1 MMVMLVSEVKN
12 YEKYLDDKEWVAE
25 LKRDGN
31 RLEIHFDR
39 RTGLKFYNR
48 NGKLYT
54 KDVPKEIING
64 LLLSLDEDDYCSD
77 FIIDGELTYTD
88 IRGRD
93 HRTQAQCP
101 DAEPVLWVWDIQKL
115 NGEDLKKH
123 TWTIRKTELKTLC
136 DIYDWHYRTLNNIRY
151 VPHYM
156 QKREILEVAEK
167 NEMEGIVLKNIN
179 GKYEEGRTK
188 NQIKVKFT
196 MSDEYIVV
204 GYTLASETSVNVKGE
219 TIPNKRYPYF
229 KALCLAQ
236 YDKDGNIKSKGMIGG
251 GFKDNDLK
259 EITELL
265 DKKITEDNTKDFV
278 INGSS
283 NPEQYADLIDKDYGV
298 PKNIVRWLNVN
309 DWFVIEIKMSG
320 KTEYGNPF
328 QPRFLSLRKDKR
340 IEECVE
346 NDNW

>member
-1 MMVMLVSEVKN
+1 MLVSEVKN

-31 RLEIHFDR
+31 RLEIHYDR
-39 RTGLKFYNR
+39 NDKKQPLKFYNR

-54 KDVPKEIING
+54 KDIPKEITEE
-64 LLLSLDEDDYCSD
+64 LLSSLEKNDYCNN
-77 FIIDGELTYTD
+77 FVIDGELTYTD
-88 IRGRD
+88 LRGRD

-101 DAEPVLWVWDIQKL
+101 DADPILWVWDVQKL
-115 NGEDLKKH
+115 NDEDLRPYE
-123 TWTIRKTELKTLC
+123 WSVRKTELKTLC
-136 DIYDWHYRTLNNIRY
+136 DIYGWVFKNFSSVRY

-156 QKREILEVAEK
+156 QKRELLEIAEK
-167 NEMEGIVLKNIN
+167 NKMEGIVLKNIN

-204 GYTLASETSVNVKGE
+204 GYTLASKTSINVKGE
-219 TIPNKRYPYF
+219 EIPNKRYPYF

-236 YDKDGNIKSKGMIGG
+236 YDKDGNLKSKGMIGG
-251 GFKDNDLK
+251 GFKDNDLI

-265 DKKITEDNTKDFV
+265 DKEITEYNTKDFV

-298 PKNIVRWLNVN
+298 PKNTVRWLDVN

-320 KTEYGNPF
+320 LTEYGIPF

-340 IEECVE
+340 IEECME
-346 NDNW
+346 NE